1 MGLGRDDIRVLLA
14 DEQGLFREA
23 VRIVLEAEPDVDV
36 VAEAGDEATALEAA
50 AALEPD
56 VALVSMAL
64 GGYNG
69 LATARSMSDLLP
81 DCRVVMLTPREDA
94 TTLVDSFEAGAS
106 GSLSKQSPIS
116 ELVEA
121 IRAVHADGILVPPG
135 SLPDIIRSL
144 VGRRRDRDEATARY
158 RKLTARE
165 REVLG
170 LLVTGADNVT
180 IGRSLLISPQTAR
193 THVQNILTKLRVH
206 SRLEA
211 AALVRQLRLRV
222 PQDPSTSIVGSQSRM
237 SDGVA

>member
-1 MGLGRDDIRVLLA
+1 VRPGRDDIHVLLA

-50 AALEPD
+50 AELEPD
-56 VALVSMAL
+56 VALVSTAL
-64 GGYNG
+64 GGQNG
-69 LATARSMSDLLP
+69 LATARSMSELLP
-81 DCRVVMLTPREDA
+81 DCRVVMLTPREDSA
-94 TTLVDSFEAGAS
+94 TLADSFEAGAS
-106 GSLSKQSPIS
+106 GSLSKQSPIA

-121 IRAVHADGILVPPG
+121 IHAVHANGILVPQG
-135 SLPDIIRSL
+135 SLPDLIRSL

-158 RKLTARE
+158 RMLTARE

-170 LLVTGADNVT
+170 LLITGADNET

-193 THVQNILTKLRVH
+193 THVQNILAKLRVH

-211 AALVRQLRLRV
+211 AALVRRFMWR
-222 PQDPSTSIVGSQSRM
+222 DPPAPSASIDGSSSRM
-237 SDGVA
+237 SDDVA